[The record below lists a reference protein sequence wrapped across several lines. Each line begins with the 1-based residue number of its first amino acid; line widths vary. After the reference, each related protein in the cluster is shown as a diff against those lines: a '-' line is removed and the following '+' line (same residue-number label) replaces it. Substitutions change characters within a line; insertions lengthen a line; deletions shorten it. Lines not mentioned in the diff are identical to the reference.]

1 MSRSALDV
9 LRSIVEVLD
18 RLDIRYVL
26 GGSMAS
32 SFTGEPRMTIDI
44 DIAIRVRRDDLERLL
59 AEVGADFYTP
69 VESARNALEFGG
81 SFNLVENDSAIKIDL
96 FVLGDGLLDRRQ
108 IERRV
113 AVPLPGMA
121 DRELWITAPED
132 QVLRKLWWF
141 RLGGETSDRQWR
153 DVLGILRINDGRL
166 DDSYLDATAE
176 AVGLADLL
184 SRART
189 AIDRR

>member
-1 MSRSALDV
+1 
-9 LRSIVEVLD
+9 
-18 RLDIRYVL
+18 
-26 GGSMAS
+26 MAS

-44 DIAIRVRRDDLERLL
+44 DIAIRVERDDLERLL
-59 AEVGADFYTP
+59 DDVAADFYTP
-69 VESARNALEFGG
+69 IEAARNALRDGG

-108 IERRV
+108 IERRI
-113 AVPLPGMA
+113 AVPLPGA
-121 DRELWITAPED
+121 TDRELWITAPED

-166 DDSYLDATAE
+166 DDGYLDATAE
-176 AVGLADLL
+176 AVGLSDLL
-184 SRART
+184 TRARNAT
-189 AIDRR
+189 GQR